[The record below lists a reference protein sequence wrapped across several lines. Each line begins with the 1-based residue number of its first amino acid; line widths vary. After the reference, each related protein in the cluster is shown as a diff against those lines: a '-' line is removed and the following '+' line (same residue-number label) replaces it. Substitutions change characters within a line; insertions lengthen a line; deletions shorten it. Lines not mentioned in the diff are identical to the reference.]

1 MDTTTHAPL
10 RPLTRHLLRRTRT
23 PKITALGALG
33 LLLIPV
39 CDQCERPM
47 MATTRTPSDLDR
59 SPSITSRMELPYM
72 DLAQRTCALYVAVR
86 SHAWNSTPA
95 FGQTVTD
102 DLVHWNMCPGG
113 TMVACVST
121 PTAHG
126 EPVIT
131 GIPWP
136 Y

>member
-1 MDTTTHAPL
+1 MDTTTNASL
-10 RPLTRHLLRRTRT
+10 RSLIRHLLPRTRT
-23 PKITALGALG
+23 PAITALGALG
-33 LLLIPV
+33 LLLIPA
-39 CDQCERPM
+39 CDNGELPM
-47 MATTRTPSDLDR
+47 MATTRSPSDMDR
-59 SPSITSRMELPYM
+59 SPSITSRMDIPHM
-72 DLAQRTCALYVAVR
+72 DLDQRTCALYVAVR

-95 FGQTVTD
+95 FGQAVND